1 MATQRFTSMAV
12 DELTAAVKDIS
23 IDEYMLKSR
32 FIVKQ
37 KDDCFFKMAHF
48 LESSHQLVSN

>member
-1 MATQRFTSMAV
+1 MAA

-37 KDDCFFKMAHF
+37 QDDCFYKMAYF
-48 LESSHQLVSN
+48 LEST